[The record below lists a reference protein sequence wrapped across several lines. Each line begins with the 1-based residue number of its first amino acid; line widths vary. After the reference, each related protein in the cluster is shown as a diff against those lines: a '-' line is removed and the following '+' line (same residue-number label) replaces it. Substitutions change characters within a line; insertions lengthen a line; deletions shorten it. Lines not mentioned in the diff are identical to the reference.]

1 VTIAVLC
8 IVDTSKGNRDHWN
21 LGIADRA
28 GCGRRDASKDSH
40 LNIFEILLLLALA
53 LIVVGPER
61 LPEVLQMVGKV
72 LRELR
77 MASNTVMRE
86 LTEVT
91 EEPRRTLRELDP
103 FQTGDSQVMKP
114 KDQPA
119 TPPPPPPSTKP

>member
-1 VTIAVLC
+1 
-8 IVDTSKGNRDHWN
+8 
-21 LGIADRA
+21 
-28 GCGRRDASKDSH
+28 

-77 MASNTVMRE
+77 AASNTVMRE

-91 EEPRRTLRELDP
+91 EEPRRTMRELDP
-103 FQTGDSQVMKP
+103 FQTGDSKVKQPETNKP
-114 KDQPA
+114 DDPA
-119 TPPPPPPSTKP
+119 PKP

>member
-1 VTIAVLC
+1 MEPWDADC
-8 IVDTSKGNRDHWN
+8 
-21 LGIADRA
+21 ADR
-28 GCGRRDASKDSH
+28 GRRDASKDSH

-91 EEPRRTLRELDP
+91 EEPRRAMRELDP
-103 FQTGDSQVMKP
+103 FQTGDSHVMKP
-114 KDQPA
+114 TDQPV
-119 TPPPPPPSTKP
+119 TPPPPPSTKP